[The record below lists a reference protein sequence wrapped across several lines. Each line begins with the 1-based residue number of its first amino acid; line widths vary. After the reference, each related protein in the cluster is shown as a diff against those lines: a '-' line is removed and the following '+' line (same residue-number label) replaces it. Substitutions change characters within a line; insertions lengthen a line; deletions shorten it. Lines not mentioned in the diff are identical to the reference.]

1 MKYILLLEEFIKQV
15 PVVLEEFS
23 KLPDLP
29 LALDLPQVMSN
40 NFSFKIV
47 DDKIVSNEI
56 SPNTLYDY
64 AITDECEFLIGSQH
78 YKMTNKSKK
87 IKCSGELKIDDD
99 GKISFINNES
109 GHYKPSKDLLKE
121 VADIFKELNLLSE
134 QAQIDYLY

>member
-1 MKYILLLEEFIKQV
+1 MRYILLLEEFIKQV

-29 LALDLPQVMSN
+29 LVLDLPQVMSK
-40 NFSFKIV
+40 NFNFKIE
-47 DDKIVSNEI
+47 DNKIISNDI
-56 SPNTLYDY
+56 SPNELYDF

-87 IKCSGELKIDDD
+87 IKCSGELKVDNE
-99 GKISFINNES
+99 GKISYINNES
-109 GHYKPSKDLLKE
+109 GHYKPSKNLLKE
-121 VADIFKELNLLSE
+121 VASIFKELNLLSE